1 MEKTSIMDNRRI
13 ARNSF
18 LLYVRMLFLTLVS
31 LYTSRILISSLGVQ
45 DYGIY
50 NVVGGIVVIFSFV
63 SGSLSSAVQRFI
75 SFEIGKKDFE
85 RLKEVFDSSITIFTI
100 IGLLLFILIELFG
113 LYMLNFRLNIPEDR
127 MLAANWVFQFSV
139 LTFFINIISVP
150 YNSAVIAH
158 EKMDVYAYVSIAEF
172 TLKLIAALLLNH
184 ISGDNLI
191 LYSVLI
197 FLIAIFVRIS
207 YKTYCRLHL
216 IECKSVCLRVGK
228 ATGKAILSYSGWNII
243 GSLATILKQQGVNL
257 VQNIFFGPVVNTA
270 HAISM
275 QIASALTMFT
285 NNVFLA
291 TRPSITK
298 LYACNEMQKMW
309 NLVFSSTRY
318 ALLLFIIVIIP
329 LYYEIPM
336 VLNLWLGNVP
346 PITIGIVK
354 LLLLSISVEISC
366 SQIFAVFQAS
376 NKLRTVQI
384 FSSSIILLIVPASY
398 FLLKADN
405 NPLIPYIV
413 WLVCSFLF
421 TIVTLMIAH
430 IEIDLNIKKYF
441 VQALFR
447 PICIAFVVFP
457 CTYWFISVLD
467 TSPIRLI
474 YTFFYTSFLSV
485 ILIMLF
491 GLTRN
496 EMKFIIKSIKNKIYG
511 NIKKNS

>member
-1 MEKTSIMDNRRI
+1 MDNRRI

-318 ALLLFIIVIIP
+318 ALLLFIIV
-329 LYYEIPM
+329 M
-336 VLNLWLGNVP
+336 P

-511 NIKKNS
+511 NIKRGYSFKREYFL

>member
-1 MEKTSIMDNRRI
+1 MHVMKC
-13 ARNSF
+13 
-18 LLYVRMLFLTLVS
+18 
-31 LYTSRILISSLGVQ
+31 
-45 DYGIY
+45 
-50 NVVGGIVVIFSFV
+50 
-63 SGSLSSAVQRFI
+63 
-75 SFEIGKKDFE
+75 KK
-85 RLKEVFDSSITIFTI
+85 
-100 IGLLLFILIELFG
+100 
-113 LYMLNFRLNIPEDR
+113 
-127 MLAANWVFQFSV
+127 
-139 LTFFINIISVP
+139 
-150 YNSAVIAH
+150 
-158 EKMDVYAYVSIAEF
+158 
-172 TLKLIAALLLNH
+172 
-184 ISGDNLI
+184 
-191 LYSVLI
+191 
-197 FLIAIFVRIS
+197 
-207 YKTYCRLHL
+207 C
-216 IECKSVCLRVGK
+216 
-228 ATGKAILSYSGWNII
+228 
-243 GSLATILKQQGVNL
+243 
-257 VQNIFFGPVVNTA
+257 
-270 HAISM
+270 
-275 QIASALTMFT
+275 
-285 NNVFLA
+285 
-291 TRPSITK
+291 
-298 LYACNEMQKMW
+298 W

-430 IEIDLNIKKYF
+430 IEIDLKLEI
-441 VQALFR
+441 LCSGTIR

-496 EMKFIIKSIKNKIYG
+496 EMKFIIKIN
-511 NIKKNS
+511 